1 MFATPKATSK
11 FADPRSAPELR
22 RAARAAK
29 PKPAQP
35 PQPPPWEATWQA
47 FSQAVEQRLAEGSQ
61 RTRDA
66 NLRHAEPL
74 HLAGEIAEELLDVC
88 AWSCLLWGR
97 VMAIAEELHRRQSAQ
112 PPKR

>member
-1 MFATPKATSK
+1 MLRPKATRR
-11 FADPRSAPELR
+11 FAEPRSDRELR

-29 PKPAQP
+29 PKPAP
-35 PQPPPWEATWQA
+35 PPPWEPIWAA
-47 FSQAVEQRLAEGSQ
+47 FSQAVEERLAAGSQ

-74 HLAGEIAEELLDVC
+74 RLAGEIADELLDVC

-97 VMAIAEELHRRQSAQ
+97 VMAIAEELHRRQ
-112 PPKR
+112 